1 MNTKSMGLFAAP
13 IAAALSLLLLL
24 VTGTASAFQDMGDGA
39 VAVGPTRNVKLQ
51 DGAGALD
58 VGKAEKGVELTLEGL
73 KDARGTL
80 ERRTALSN
88 LCAGY
93 LMLEEL
99 DKALHYCNEALEV
112 NDQNWRVYN
121 NRALIYVLQKRFAEA
136 EADLAMCEELHPHAR
151 PTKVVRQLLVH
162 AKNPVAPIITVD
174 DRRSLPVVENANE
187 YQQ

>member
-1 MNTKSMGLFAAP
+1 MNTNLRELFTAR
-13 IAAALSLLLLL
+13 IAAGLTFTLLS
-24 VTGTASAFQDMGDGA
+24 VSGPASALQDMGDGE
-39 VAVGPTRNVKLQ
+39 VAVGPTKNAKLQ

-58 VGKAEKGVELTLEGL
+58 AGKAQKGVELTLEGL

-99 DKALHYCNEALEV
+99 DKALHYCNEALEL

-151 PTKVVRQLLVH
+151 PTRVVRQLLVH
-162 AKNPVAPIITVD
+162 ARNPVAPIITVD
-174 DRRSLPVVENANE
+174 DRRSLPVVENADE